1 MVLAGNMA
9 VFIFQ
14 SDPVPVSV
22 APNFLP
28 NLQFA
33 TAITVGTIT
42 GDKSVQ
48 TITSLPGFAQL
59 RKVNSLT
66 IYQSGFTDMNSFSA
80 LRCPLNG
87 LLSIFENDLLTSLRG
102 LGGIQASPELGRLI
116 VTTNPLLKPSSAF
129 APLSSLLG
137 CSGSTVPSIEIVDVQ
152 VTGCTTKISSVDKL
166 CAYVTSSTACPA

>member
-1 MVLAGNMA
+1 MA

-28 NLQFA
+28 ELQF
-33 TAITVGTIT
+33 TSAITVGTFT

-48 TITSLPGFAQL
+48 TITSLPGLTQL
-59 RKVNSLT
+59 RKLNSVT
-66 IYQSGFTDMNSFSA
+66 IYQSGFTDMSSFSA
-80 LRCPLNG
+80 LQCPLIG
-87 LLSIFENDLLTSLRG
+87 VRSIENDLLTSLRG
-102 LGGIQASPELGRLI
+102 LGGIQASPELARLI

-137 CSGSTVPSIEIVDVQ
+137 CPGSTVPSIQTVNVQ
-152 VTGCTTKISSVDKL
+152 VDGCTTPIDSVAKL
-166 CAYVTSSTACPA
+166 CAYVTSSAACPA